1 MDAFNAGREKFKL
14 ENLSGA
20 KKRLAWEKDGEEA
33 NTALFEYEQRGQ
45 RGFAR
50 SQAATTT
57 RRARMG
63 QLYESAIIKHDN
75 HIAHEE
81 EEALSKTA
89 KIIISL

>member
-1 MDAFNAGREKFKL
+1 
-14 ENLSGA
+14 
-20 KKRLAWEKDGEEA
+20 
-33 NTALFEYEQRGQ
+33 
-45 RGFAR
+45 
-50 SQAATTT
+50 
-57 RRARMG
+57 MG